1 MTGAA
6 ARDCLA
12 LAMDLTLANAEA
24 LYDQVSEYVGTVK
37 VGSPLFVEKGPAA
50 VQAFLRRG
58 ARVFLDLKLHD
69 IPNTVGLAAQRAAEL
84 GVSLLT
90 VHAQGGPSMMRA
102 ALEGAKRGASNARV
116 SPPRLLA
123 VTVLTSLDTSELS
136 AIGWTQPPD
145 ALVAT
150 LAGVAQASGVDGLVC
165 SPREVAQL
173 RKTFGSQFFLCTPGI
188 RPTAS
193 NKQDQTRSETAA
205 EAIRAGADLL
215 VVGRP
220 IYEAPDP
227 VAAARSLCAEIATAQ
242 SVRAAH

>member
-1 MTGAA
+1 VNAIASTA

-12 LAMDLTLANAEA
+12 LAMDLPLANAEA

-37 VGSPLFVEKGPAA
+37 VGPALFVERGPAA

-102 ALEGAKRGASNARV
+102 ALEGAKRGASYARV

-136 AIGWTQPPD
+136 AIGWSQGPG

-150 LAGVAQASGVDGLVC
+150 LAGVAQASGIDGLVC
-165 SPREVAQL
+165 SPGEVGQL
-173 RKTFGSQFFLCTPGI
+173 RKTFGSQLFLCTPGI
-188 RPTAS
+188 RPTGS
-193 NKQDQTRSETAA
+193 DKQDQTRTDTVA

-220 IYEAPDP
+220 IYEASNP
-227 VAAARSLCAEIATAQ
+227 VAAARSLFAEITAAQ
-242 SVRAAH
+242 SS